1 MRVLVAILGLLVAS
15 CAVRSELA
23 MAPTITR
30 WILPLSA
37 LDQEQVCVIT
47 LDYPGRRCT
56 TVAEIRSFVR
66 SVKAD

>member
-1 MRVLVAILGLLVAS
+1 MRVLVAILGVLVAS

-66 SVKAD
+66 SIKAD